1 MRERDEKEKVA
12 IMHMFNK
19 KKRKFLN
26 DWANLS
32 VEKSVDNIKYLLE
45 NYRKYNITLQNDD
58 KVLIDNVIIRKDKAD
73 ILGYTCDVYVVNNRI
88 FTIDGFVGQYITQL
102 IDCCKNIKDEKTLM
116 EKLEQFVK
124 KNKFY
129 LYYIFLAICLAIA
142 CFKVFCVSEKSK
154 QNEEK
159 QQEQLKKVINVKKQ
173 QANLK
178 TLQFNQKTRGL

>member
-1 MRERDEKEKVA
+1 
-12 IMHMFNK
+12 MFNK

-26 DWANLS
+26 DWTNLS

-124 KNKFY
+124 QNKLD

>member
-26 DWANLS
+26 DWTNLS

-124 KNKFY
+124 QNKLDLF
-129 LYYIFLAICLAIA
+129 YIFLAICLAIA

>member
-1 MRERDEKEKVA
+1 
-12 IMHMFNK
+12 MHMFNK

-26 DWANLS
+26 DWTNLS

-124 KNKFY
+124 QNKLD